1 MIHCPSTSSTA
12 MQPKKNAN
20 QISTSSKNE
29 TIVLVL
35 TLVITAGLVG
45 TSIWWLTRQSGIKIG
60 NLQPN
65 QSNQSTQS
73 TTETFAQVQGVPKGG
88 FNYGGST
95 TWASI
100 RRDLDPAIQTVWPQF
115 RLRYISSENGKPGSG
130 TGIRML
136 LDNQLSIAQ
145 SSRSLKD
152 TEFQQAQQRGF
163 TLKEIPVA
171 IDGIVV
177 AVNPSL
183 NIPGLTIDQ
192 LNDINAGK
200 ITNWSQV
207 GGPDLKIKR
216 YALDGDPGVN
226 FEVVSNPTDA
236 LRRVAAELGGMSQ
249 VSAPL
254 ALSQCTIR
262 VLPLG
267 RNSDE
272 LVLPY
277 KLPVVPLDQCP
288 AKRNQVNTQAI
299 QSGKYPLTR
308 RLLVVVK
315 KDGQID
321 QQAGE
326 AYANLLLTAQGQ
338 ELIEKAGFVPI

>member
-1 MIHCPSTSSTA
+1 
-12 MQPKKNAN
+12 MQPM
-20 QISTSSKNE
+20 SSRNE
-29 TIVLVL
+29 TTVLFLALL
-35 TLVITAGLVG
+35 TTGGLLG
-45 TSIWWLTRQSGIKIG
+45 TGIWWFTRQSGIKIG

-65 QSNQSTQS
+65 QPNQPIQS
-73 TTETFAQVQGVPKGG
+73 ITETFAQVQGVPKGV

-100 RRDLDPAIQTVWPQF
+100 RRDVDPAIQTVWPQF

-183 NIPGLTIDQ
+183 NVPGLTIDQ

-200 ITNWSQV
+200 ITRWSQV

-216 YALDGDPGVN
+216 YALEGDPGIN

-236 LRRVAAELGGMSQ
+236 LRRVATELGGMSE

-254 ALSQCTIR
+254 AISQCT
-262 VLPLG
+262 VKALSLG
-267 RNSDE
+267 RDSNE
-272 LVLPY
+272 FVLPY
-277 KLPVVPLDQCP
+277 KLPLVDFNQCP

-308 RLLVVVK
+308 RLVVVVK
-315 KDGQID
+315 QNGQID

-338 ELIEKAGFVPI
+338 ELIEKAGIVPIR